1 MYQDIL
7 FLFAGIALLTIGGNY
22 VTDGAVAIARKL
34 NVSTMMIGLTV
45 VAFGSASP
53 DLASSLVA
61 LFKGKADLAIGNIVG
76 SCVLNVFGLLG
87 LCATISP
94 LQSGTISVVDF
105 ATLAGASLLVWL
117 IALLSKSHA
126 ITSAGGAVLVACY
139 LAYMAYLAV
148 TA

>member
-7 FLFAGIALLTIGGNY
+7 FLLAGIALLTIGGNY

-76 SCVLNVFGLLG
+76 SCVLNVFGLLESH
-87 LCATISP
+87 TI
-94 LQSGTISVVDF
+94 TR
-105 ATLAGASLLVWL
+105 
-117 IALLSKSHA
+117 
-126 ITSAGGAVLVACY
+126 AGGAVLVACY
-139 LAYMAYLAV
+139 LAYMAYQAV

>member
-1 MYQDIL
+1 MK
-7 FLFAGIALLTIGGNY
+7 AGLSESL
-22 VTDGAVAIARKL
+22 V
-34 NVSTMMIGLTV
+34 GLTV

-126 ITSAGGAVLVACY
+126 ITRAGGAVLVACY